1 MDFHAEKI
9 ASDRGR
15 YIIIKGSIHQD
26 TALLNASASNNK
38 AARYEANDKTERKN
52 RKIDNYTWMLHL
64 FLNNWLNNYTENHQR
79 QRRIQQHHQ
88 PTGVNQ
94 HLQKTPPNISRIY
107 ILFKWPW
114 KHLPRQTISWAIK
127 QNPVNLKELK
137 LYRVY
142 SMETNQKPITE

>member
-1 MDFHAEKI
+1 MSILISYKMDFHAEKI

-15 YIIIKGSIHQD
+15 YIQIKGSIHQD

-94 HLQKTPPNISRIY
+94 HYRKLLQTSAGYTFFSSDHGNIYQDRPY
-107 ILFKWPW
+107 LG
-114 KHLPRQTISWAIK
+114 L
-127 QNPVNLKELK
+127 
-137 LYRVY
+137 
-142 SMETNQKPITE
+142 